1 MNYTADF
8 ETIVDSK
15 KTRIWAWG
23 ICEIGSNYKFD
34 YGNSDKSFIEW
45 IKSLNR
51 STKVYFHNL
60 KFDGKFLLY
69 MLHKFGYEF
78 YQKESEKDRSLPV
91 GKYTT
96 LINADGGMWYSVKL
110 CTKRK
115 GKNPVIIEFLDSSK
129 IIPGSVERI
138 AKDFGLEEQKGELD
152 YKEFREVG
160 HELKESEIDYLKRDV
175 TIMAKAL
182 NIMFDKKLTKMTI
195 GSNALGSFKQALKRY
210 EYRQKFP
217 ILEYDRDVRQSYRG
231 GWTYCKTD
239 KKEKD
244 LGKVVSLDVNSLYP
258 WAMYDNLLPVGEGV
272 PFRGEYE
279 FDPLYPLYIM
289 QVQLNFEIKKD
300 HLPTIQIKD
309 SFYNSTEWL
318 ESSDYNYPVIC
329 VTNVDWELIKDHYD
343 LYNVEILGGWKFKGE
358 KDLFKNYIDY
368 WMGEKIKA
376 EEENN
381 PSMRSIAKLML
392 NNLYGKFGSKPYARE
407 KYPVFDRDGFLH
419 LVDSELT
426 EKDPV
431 YVPIASFITSYARD
445 KTIRTAQSL
454 YDRFIYSDT
463 DSIHLLGWEIPDNV
477 EVHPTKLGAWKIE
490 DYSIRSRFIG
500 AKCYYKDLVFDDE
513 VVKSVTVA
521 GLPESLHEQVT
532 WENFHVGARYSGK
545 LRPKDV
551 LGGVY
556 LEEIDYVIRKR

>member
-1 MNYTADF
+1 MKYTADF
-8 ETIVDSK
+8 ETIVDSE

-23 ICEIGSNYKFD
+23 VCEIGNNYKFN
-34 YGNSDKSFIEW
+34 YGNSDKTFIEW
-45 IKSLNR
+45 VKSLNK

-69 MLHKFGYEF
+69 MLNKFGYEF
-78 YQKESEKDRSLPV
+78 HKKENEKDRSLPA

-129 IIPGSVERI
+129 IIPSSVERI

-152 YKEFREVG
+152 YKEYREVG
-160 HELKESEIDYLKRDV
+160 HELTPEEVDYLSRDV
-175 TIMAKAL
+175 IIMAKAL

-195 GSNALGSFKQALKRY
+195 GSNALSSFKQDFKSY
-210 EYRQKFP
+210 EYKQKFP
-217 ILEYDRDVRQSYRG
+217 ILEYDRDIRQSYRG
-231 GWTYCKTD
+231 GWTYCKKD

-244 LGKVVSLDVNSLYP
+244 LGKVMSLDVNSLYP
-258 WAMYDNLLPVGEGV
+258 WAMYDNLLPVGEGI
-272 PFRGEYE
+272 PFRGEYKY
-279 FDPLYPLYIM
+279 DPLYPLYIM

-300 HLPTIQIKD
+300 HLPCIQIKD

-318 ESSDYNYPVIC
+318 ESSGYNYPVIC
-329 VTNVDWELIKDHYD
+329 ITNVDWELIKDHYD

-358 KDLFKNYIDY
+358 RDLFKKYIDF
-368 WMGEKIKA
+368 WMSVKIQA
-376 EEENN
+376 TIDNN
-381 PSMRSIAKLML
+381 PSMRAIAKLML

-407 KYPVFDRDGFLH
+407 KYPMFDNDGFLH
-419 LVDSELT
+419 FVDSELT

-431 YVPIASFITSYARD
+431 YVPIASFITSYARN
-445 KTIRTAQSL
+445 KTIRTAQSV
-454 YDRFIYSDT
+454 YDRFVYSDT
-463 DSIHLLGWEIPDNV
+463 DSIHLLGWDMPENV
-477 EVHPTKLGAWKIE
+477 EVHDTKLGAWKFE
-490 DYSIRSRFIG
+490 DYAIRARYIG
-500 AKCYYKDLVFDDE
+500 AKCYYEDIIRDDE
-513 VVKSVTVA
+513 IIKSVKVA
-521 GLPESLHEQVT
+521 GLPDYLHEQVT
-532 WENFHVGARYSGK
+532 WENFHVGARYRGK

-551 LGGVY
+551 FGGVY